1 MSPTIMILRGGV
13 VTNSEIQQHQRAHQ
27 QNQRISS
34 ISALA
39 ESAESAEIA
48 ESAKSANSQKVIGA
62 TYISDVI
69 FSVIFVTTSKLY
81 LNFQLN

>member
-13 VTNSEIQQHQRAHQ
+13 VANSEIQQHQRAHQ

-39 ESAESAEIA
+39 ESAEIA
-48 ESAKSANSQKVIGA
+48 ESAKIANSQKVIGA
-62 TYISDVI
+62 MYIH
-69 FSVIFVTTSKLY
+69 L
-81 LNFQLN
+81 